1 MDISDMPN
9 FHVDSLPK
17 IKIKSI
23 AFKNF
28 KVFDDC
34 NFDFTNNN
42 QIKNFVC
49 FIGNNGC
56 GKSTVLNSIG
66 LIFSNL
72 NLSEDRLTYNLGKA
86 VRHEKY
92 IDHTLT
98 NDDFLITAKLEL
110 EEEGYEYE
118 VQINREG
125 FLKDHPSQ
133 IKELVSRICYATRF
147 DQELR
152 NFQLTRGKWKIFKR
166 LFESVT
172 GFKIKEQTSMFSE
185 DGINQESTMDK
196 YVLGFLVKK
205 PRETILHREC
215 SDGEKKIIK
224 SFSTLLN
231 LEYLPQIILIDN
243 VEMHVESGRHLPLIK
258 EMKSCFPDSQIF
270 TTTHSYQISR
280 NFSER
285 SQVYDLRTIHA
296 IPIIKAEPWR
306 LCLIDEIT
314 DCLVKLEYYGKE
326 FQKCIDEGRS
336 LIKQCSKKIE
346 DKDEFRNSVAKW
358 MSGFNLININNLIY
372 K

>member
-1 MDISDMPN
+1 MNIPN

-17 IKIKSI
+17 LKIKSI
-23 AFKNF
+23 AFKDF
-28 KVFDDC
+28 KVFKDC
-34 NFDFTNNN
+34 SFDFTDQE
-42 QIKNFVC
+42 QIKNFIC
-49 FIGNNGC
+49 FIGPNGC
-56 GKSTVLNSIG
+56 GKSTILNSIS
-66 LIFSNL
+66 LLFSNL

-92 IDHTLT
+92 VDNTLT
-98 NDDFLITAKLEL
+98 NNDFLITAKLEVIDTK
-110 EEEGYEYE
+110 YEYE

-125 FLKDHPSQ
+125 FLKDHPGQ

-152 NFQLTRGKWKIFKR
+152 NFQLERSKWKTFKR

-172 GFKIKEQTSMFSE
+172 GFKIKEQTSIFSE
-185 DGINQESTMDK
+185 DGISQEATMDK

-231 LEYLPQIILIDN
+231 LEYMPQIILIDN
-243 VEMHVESGRHLPLIK
+243 VEMHVESGRHLKLIK
-258 EMKSCFPDSQIF
+258 EMKSCYPDSQIF

-296 IPIIKAEPWR
+296 IPIIRSEPWR
-306 LCLIDEIT
+306 LCLIDEIN
-314 DCLVKLEYYGKE
+314 DCLVKLEHYGQE
-326 FQKCIDEGRS
+326 FRDCIHGGKCLID
-336 LIKQCSKKIE
+336 QCNKKIVNKE
-346 DKDEFRNSVAKW
+346 EFKIDVAQW
-358 MSGFNLININNLIY
+358 MAEFNLININNLIY